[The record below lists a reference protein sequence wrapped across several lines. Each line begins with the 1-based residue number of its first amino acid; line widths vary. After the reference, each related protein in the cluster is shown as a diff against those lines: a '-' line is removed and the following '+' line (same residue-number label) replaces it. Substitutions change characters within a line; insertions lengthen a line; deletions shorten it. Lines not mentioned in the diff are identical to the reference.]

1 VKNSVQRSYDDLA
14 GILAEAL
21 PILLFDSAKPFFSG
35 SLAGESFAATVE
47 NHPRYPGLRSDDA
60 MFGLL
65 DAIVADHIDS
75 LSGILHGLGFDKVDV
90 GIYRAA
96 ALAAFRAVRPQLK
109 TMEFR
114 RRPPANKGPRWA

>member
-1 VKNSVQRSYDDLA
+1 MSYDVLA
-14 GILAEAL
+14 DTLPRFAEAL
-21 PILLFDSAKPFFSG
+21 PILLFDSAQPFFSG

-60 MFGLL
+60 LFVLL
-65 DAIVADHIDS
+65 DAIVANHVDS
-75 LSGILHGLGFDKVDV
+75 LAGILRGLGFDEVDL

-114 RRPPANKGPRWA
+114 RRPPAKKGPVAGW